1 MKRVLTVI
9 LILVTSGCA
18 ERQTPWDRL
27 MAEKTL
33 RFVTI
38 EGPATYYTSPSGP
51 MGLEYELA
59 KKFADKLGVGLK
71 VLVVPNAYQVV
82 TTIQDG
88 KASIGGAAL
97 LSNTRL
103 GELRFGPAYLKVP
116 QQLVYRRGEKRPA
129 SLRDLSEQSINIS
142 TSHLVQIKDRY
153 PHFVWNATY
162 DKDVQRL
169 LKLIQEEEVSSAIA
183 TSNMV
188 DIYKH
193 LYPDIRVA
201 FDITPPQPLAWVYR
215 RNENRLHDAIT
226 SFFGS
231 ISRNGELEKLVNYY
245 YGHINDFDYVDIR
258 TYLRRIEELLPR
270 YEKVF
275 KKYGEKHD
283 LDWTLLAAMS
293 YQESQWKADARSPT
307 GVRGLMMLT
316 QDTAGQ
322 LGIKN
327 RLSPEQSVDGGA
339 RYLKLLMEK
348 IPERI
353 KHPDRLWFALAA
365 YNVGFQHLED
375 ARILAQKDG
384 ADPDRWNVV
393 RQYLPL
399 LSDEEWYKK
408 TRYGFARGNEPVS
421 YVRKVRIY
429 QDVLRWIQYEKNKIR
444 TRKPPLQ
451 ALFINAPAL

>member
-1 MKRVLTVI
+1 MKHVLAVI
-9 LILVTSGCA
+9 LILVTAGCT
-18 ERQTPWDRL
+18 ERQAPWDRM

-38 EGPATYYTSPSGP
+38 ESPATYYASHSGP

-59 KKFADKLGVGLK
+59 KWFADTLGVGLK
-71 VLVVPNAYQVV
+71 VLVVPNAYQVI

-88 KASIGGAAL
+88 KATAGGAAL

-116 QQLVYRRGEKRPA
+116 QQLVYRRGEARPA
-129 SLRDLSEQSINIS
+129 SLLELSEQTINIS
-142 TSHLVQIKDRY
+142 SSQLIQIKDRY

-162 DKDVQRL
+162 DKDVQKL
-169 LKLIQEEEVSSAIA
+169 LKLIQEEKVRSVIA

-215 RNENRLHDAIT
+215 RDEQRLHNAVTKFFDSIT
-226 SFFGS
+226 S
-231 ISRNGELEKLVNYY
+231 NGELEKLVNYY
-245 YGHINDFDYVDIR
+245 YGHINDFDYVDVR
-258 TYLRRIEELLPR
+258 TYLRRIEARLPR

-275 KKYGEKHD
+275 KKYSEKHD

-293 YQESQWKADARSPT
+293 YQESQWQ
-307 GVRGLMMLT
+307 GLMMLT
-316 QDTAGQ
+316 QDTAEQ
-322 LGIKN
+322 LGIKD
-327 RLSPEQSVDGGA
+327 RLSPEQSIDGGA
-339 RYLKLLMEK
+339 RYLELLLEK

-384 ADPDRWNVV
+384 ADPDQWNVV

-399 LSDEEWYKK
+399 LSDEEWYTK
-408 TRYGFARGNEPVS
+408 TLYGFARGDEPVG

-429 QDVLRWIQYEKNKIR
+429 QDVLRWVLYEKNKIR